1 MIKNFDFKSKEI
13 MKDLHKNEN
22 DVDQKLNYLKKVIEN
37 IENIQDNEETAI
49 QDTIQYYFDNF
60 KVL

>member
-49 QDTIQYYFDNF
+49 QDTI
-60 KVL
+60 

>member
-22 DVDQKLNYLKKVIEN
+22 DVDQKLTQSPIPNPQSPIPNPHSLFIK
-37 IENIQDNEETAI
+37 
-49 QDTIQYYFDNF
+49 
-60 KVL
+60 